1 MRELK
6 PLTISN
12 SIQSAPSVLLTP
24 EMEKFVFIQ
33 PLYPDFLLAQS
44 LFTII
49 HKHFKVEQLKAGVF
63 KLKEVK
69 YICAEE
75 PEGIIQVDDWMH
87 CLWSSKRRFNRD
99 RKSTRLNSSHV
110 RISYAVFCLKKKKK
124 K

>member
-6 PLTISN
+6 PLTSSC
-12 SIQSAPSVLLTP
+12 SIQSGASVLLTI

-44 LFTII
+44 LCTII

-69 YICAEE
+69 YNYAEG

-87 CLWSSKRRFNRD
+87 CLWSSKRKFNR
-99 RKSTRLNSSHV
+99 
-110 RISYAVFCLKKKKK
+110 
-124 K
+124 